1 MILKRSA
8 ETVEI
13 RINVQNTTREIVLES
28 NQTPEDVAKLINKA
42 VGSNEILT
50 LVDEKGRQIIVP
62 GDKIAFVEIGAQ
74 SAGRVGFATA

>member
-1 MILKRSA
+1 M
-8 ETVEI
+8 EI
-13 RINVQNTTREIVLES
+13 RISVQNSTREIVLES
-28 NQTPEDVAKLINKA
+28 NQTPDDVAKLINKA